1 MVPTWLGF
9 TQGLDSGLRDP
20 AFLLDQQSQ
29 TLQKARCRYLSRWE
43 DKIEE
48 EKKKTES
55 KRIHRRRRKA

>member
-48 EKKKTES
+48 EKKK
-55 KRIHRRRRKA
+55 KNRK